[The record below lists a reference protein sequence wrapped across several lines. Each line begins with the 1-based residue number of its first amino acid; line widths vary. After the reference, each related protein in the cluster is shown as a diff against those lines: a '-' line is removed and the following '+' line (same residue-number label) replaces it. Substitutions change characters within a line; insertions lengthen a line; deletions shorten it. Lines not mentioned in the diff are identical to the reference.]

1 MSDQQKII
9 DILKNPNPNKDYVIV
24 TDNIKTVGNLGFNIN
39 VNHLCTDIKKMNI
52 IVAYIG
58 ETIDIGKNL
67 NYLFNI
73 DSSNISNT
81 DCASSNSINGTST
94 GDIILQVH
102 KTNKKQVVS
111 ESGVKAVQK
120 MFENEDDP
128 INNIM
133 ILSDITVGGD
143 INVPINFKKSA
154 ESIPISNNKNS
165 QTSGDFIL
173 SIQNDV
179 PFSKRNFL
187 FAYLGDSIT
196 VGGDLKI
203 KIESG
208 NEVSH
213 DIKYTTQ
220 TTSSHPDY
228 PSNVSDEPL
237 PEKQCPPMNICPPEK
252 QCPPMNV
259 CPPNE
264 CPPNECPPNEC
275 PPNEACSECNKK
287 PMYII
292 IIVLLI
298 LFILSAVGCV
308 MLANKNKK

>member
-73 DSSNISNT
+73 DSSNISNAG
-81 DCASSNSINGTST
+81 CPSANSFMST
-94 GDIILQVH
+94 GDINLQVH

-173 SIQNDV
+173 
-179 PFSKRNFL
+179 
-187 FAYLGDSIT
+187 
-196 VGGDLKI
+196 
-203 KIESG
+203 
-208 NEVSH
+208 
-213 DIKYTTQ
+213 
-220 TTSSHPDY
+220 
-228 PSNVSDEPL
+228 
-237 PEKQCPPMNICPPEK
+237 
-252 QCPPMNV
+252 
-259 CPPNE
+259 
-264 CPPNECPPNEC
+264 
-275 PPNEACSECNKK
+275 
-287 PMYII
+287 
-292 IIVLLI
+292 
-298 LFILSAVGCV
+298 
-308 MLANKNKK
+308 